1 MLSKML
7 AIVGLSLALGC
18 GDGGSPD
25 SQPPDSQPTDSPIV
39 VSVDWLADNLSDPNL
54 QLVDARAG
62 TAFEEGRIPNA
73 IQLLPPQLATPE
85 GDVPSQ
91 VAPPGLA
98 EPVLRAAGLREG
110 TTVVVYGEPPEFDP
124 ARIVWTLRYY
134 QHGDVR
140 YLDGGYPAWLER
152 GGEIDDGPPSSTP
165 TDYTIDGVDED
176 LRVTSDFVLS
186 SIGEAPY
193 AMPSIQLVDARSPGE
208 FAAGRIPTASLVQ
221 WTDNLEDGLLRSLD
235 DIAALHEGLDPG
247 VTTVT
252 YCLIG
257 WRGSVA
263 WLALTHLGY
272 EDVRLYDGSWAE
284 WGSSAAFPVEQ

>member
-1 MLSKML
+1 ML
-7 AIVGLSLALGC
+7 AIVTLSLALGC

-25 SQPPDSQPTDSPIV
+25 SEPTDSPIV
-39 VSVDWLADNLSDPNL
+39 VDVDWLGDNLSDPNL

-62 TAFEEGRIPNA
+62 ASFDEGRIPNA
-73 IQLLPPQLATPE
+73 IHLQPSQLAAPE

-91 VAPPGLA
+91 VAPPELA

-124 ARIVWTLRYY
+124 ARIVWALRYY

-152 GGEIDDGPPSSTP
+152 GGEIDDAPPSSTP
-165 TDYTIDGVDED
+165 TDYTIVGVDEN
-176 LRVTSDFVLS
+176 LRVTSDYVLS

-193 AMPSIQLVDARSPGE
+193 AMPSIQLVDARAPAE
-208 FAAGRIPTASLVQ
+208 FEAGRIPTARLVQ
-221 WTDNLEDGLLRSLD
+221 WTDNLEDGRLRSLD
-235 DIAALHEGLDPG
+235 EIAALHEGLDPEG
-247 VTTVT
+247 TTVT

-257 WRGSVA
+257 LRGSFA

-272 EDVRLYDGSWAE
+272 QDVRLYDGSWAE